1 MTTIYKEGTYLLG
14 VLYISY
20 DGILEPLGQSQVL
33 PYLEK
38 LSDRGARFILLSFE
52 KPSDVGST
60 ILRDTKA
67 RMAAAG
73 IRWVPLRYHKRP
85 VLLATGFDLLRG
97 MLRGVIIVVRERVGV
112 VHCRSYVASLIGWLL
127 KRWLGVRFLFDMRG
141 FWADERVEGGLWHSG
156 SLLYRLTKRLERR
169 FLNDS
174 DEIVTLTERARSEVE
189 RRQGIPAGRISVIP
203 TCVDLDKFIP
213 PATIRPDISSPVFI
227 YTGSVG
233 TWYLLSEM
241 LRFVKQAIRRFS
253 RARFLLLTRNH
264 DEASLEIE
272 RARLLP
278 SAVTVASVP
287 PAEVPIWL
295 ARAHAGLAFYKPGV
309 GRQGTCPT
317 KVGEYLAMGLP
328 VVVNDAV
335 GDMEQIIGGNGVGT
349 VLSRFTPESYDR
361 ALQELERLWADPT
374 LASRCRSVAESHF
387 SLEMGA
393 DRYWAIYQRLEY
405 GMKNSR

>member
-1 MTTIYKEGTYLLG
+1 MNPIYKEGTYLLG

-52 KPSDVGST
+52 KPSDIGST
-60 ILRDTKA
+60 MLRDTEA

-73 IRWVPLRYHKRP
+73 IRWIPLRYHKRP
-85 VLLATGFDLLRG
+85 VLLATGFDLLNG
-97 MLRGVIIVVRERVGV
+97 MLRGVIIIIRERVGV
-112 VHCRSYVASLIGWLL
+112 VHCRSYVAALIGWLL

-141 FWADERVEGGLWHSG
+141 FWADERVEGGLWRPG
-156 SLLYRLTKRLERR
+156 CFLYRLSKRLERR
-169 FLNDS
+169 FLKDA
-174 DEIVTLTERARSEVE
+174 DEIVTLTERARSAIESRSDV
-189 RRQGIPAGRISVIP
+189 RAAQVSVIP
-203 TCVDLDKFIP
+203 TCVDLKKFSP
-213 PATIRPDISSPVFI
+213 RMNHRSEDASPVFI

-233 TWYLLSEM
+233 TWYLLNEM
-241 LRFVKQAIRRFS
+241 LRFVEQALRRF
-253 RARFLLLTRNH
+253 RFARLLLLTRNRE
-264 DEASLEIE
+264 EASREIE
-272 RARLLP
+272 KARLATA
-278 SAVTVASVP
+278 AVTLASVP
-287 PAEVPIWL
+287 PAEIPTWL
-295 ARAHAGLAFYKPGV
+295 ARAHAGLAFYKPGL

-335 GDMEQIIGGNGVGT
+335 GDMEQIIGGGGVGT
-349 VLSRFTPESYDR
+349 VLSRFTPEAYDQ
-361 ALQELERLWADPT
+361 ALQELERLWADPM

-393 DRYWAIYQRLEY
+393 ERYWEIYQRLSLY
-405 GMKNSR
+405 P